1 MENKAGNLRKGK
13 LKTLWASVFALA
25 ILWTSCAVE
34 QDFFG
39 ASNILTTFKLTTPAA
54 MDGKITIAEA
64 YLKLNR
70 IEVSGS
76 LSGKNITSLT
86 HPIPADEPPYNLT
99 QADSSQVDF
108 SVSSRAYDELDLH
121 LFPFTDTY
129 QLLYLGE
136 PVENPP
142 PIEEPE
148 EEQGASDDENE
159 DEEQGADEDNAGG
172 EDGGNNQGGHN
183 GEDTGDND
191 NSGDD
196 EENDD
201 GDDNDGDSEDESGD
215 KDDDDDDSKD
225 DKKNKGD
232 KGKDKDNKDK
242 NKGKGDHKHD
252 DDDDDR
258 DDDGDDDDDGDRD
271 NDDDDDG
278 DDRKSRNGSNS
289 AVDLDHFFQ
298 NARPG
303 LVVFGIYEN
312 NGKVINVIL
321 VVTDLEKLTI
331 RGKQDDNFSITLA
344 ENNTAQLSFDPAYWF
359 QSLTAQ
365 DIEGGTIQVYQQQK
379 VLFIHPDHNTGLYQ
393 ALVSRLEGSAD
404 LQISNPGTESF

>member
-1 MENKAGNLRKGK
+1 MNEAVSQMENKGGNLAKDK
-13 LKTLWASVFALA
+13 SKTLLASVLTLAL
-25 ILWTSCAVE
+25 LWTSCAVE

-39 ASNILTTFKLTTPAA
+39 TSDILATFKLTTPAA
-54 MDGKITIAEA
+54 MEGKISIAEA
-64 YLKLNR
+64 YFKLNR
-70 IEVSGS
+70 IEISGS
-76 LSGKNITSLT
+76 LSGKNITNLT

-108 SVSSRAYDELDLH
+108 SVSSRAYDQLDLH

-129 QLLYLGE
+129 QLVYLAGT
-136 PVENPP
+136 VENPP
-142 PIEEPE
+142 PVEEPQE
-148 EEQGASDDENE
+148 DQGTSEDQDADQDNVGGDD
-159 DEEQGADEDNAGG
+159 GDNT
-172 EDGGNNQGGHN
+172 QGGHN

-191 NSGDD
+191 NSGED

-232 KGKDKDNKDK
+232 KGKDKDKKHK
-242 NKGKGDHKHD
+242 NKGKGKDKHD
-252 DDDDDR
+252 DDDDH
-258 DDDGDDDDDGDRD
+258 GDDDDDGDRD
-271 NDDDDDG
+271 DDDDDDR
-278 DDRKSRNGSNS
+278 DDRKSRNDSNS

-321 VVTDLEKLTI
+321 VVSDLEKLTI
-331 RGKQDDNFSITLA
+331 RGKQDDSFSIMLA
-344 ENNTAQLSFDPAYWF
+344 ENNAAQLSFDPAYWF
-359 QSLTAQ
+359 QSLTPQ

-379 VLFIHPDHNTGLYQ
+379 VLFIHPDHNTALYQ

-404 LQISNPGTESF
+404 LQISNPGTETF